1 MSSKDFESF
10 EEAKKYAKLNPGSRL
25 IREVKYVVYLQTNIE
40 DDCIKTKSEK
50 KSNDIFKIESYPMIR
65 VFNRQWRG
73 NIKDITAIRQY
84 NQKSGR
90 LLNSGLPITVEEI
103 ELFKKWTEKGKNE
116 NELQDFFQRKID
128 NIPLILE
135 KNQERIVK
143 GYKKYYWDNGGLCSK
158 HGWLNCDICN
168 IEGIDDNDK
177 ETSPNESN
185 VEFEILDPEAL
196 SKSLHKLKKLIFQSL
211 NLEEIISYGNDNLD
225 RLEASVSQLSV
236 SEDDRNLLFDLS
248 KKFKGIHSFYDELED
263 IQYMQYKDEFE
274 ESIGKF
280 YKILETLD
288 ELEISKIVQ
297 KEIRELIVKSE
308 SSISSIKARKDKAY
322 YDGINSLNNNRP
334 NCIKCGKLMQVR
346 NGENTHFWGCTDF
359 PTCRGIKWFNSKEL
373 KIIGKT

>member
-25 IREVKYVVYLQTNIE
+25 VREVKYVVYLQTNTEEE
-40 DDCIKTKSEK
+40 DNKIKSVRH
-50 KSNDIFKIESYPMIR
+50 SDDIFKLESYPIVR
-65 VFNRQWRG
+65 LLNRSWRG
-73 NIKDITAIRQY
+73 KIADIIAIRQD
-84 NQKSGR
+84 NQQNGR
-90 LLNSGLPITVEEI
+90 LLNSGLPFSIEEVELFNKWI
-103 ELFKKWTEKGKNE
+103 ELGKNK
-116 NELQDFFQRKID
+116 NDLQDFFQRKID

-135 KNQERIVK
+135 KHQERIAR
-143 GYKKYYWDNGGLCSK
+143 GYRKYYLDNGGLCSK

-168 IEGIDDNDK
+168 IEGIDHNDK
-177 ETSPNESN
+177 ETSQHEPTS
-185 VEFEILDPEAL
+185 EIEVLDPEDL
-196 SKSLHKLKKLIFQSL
+196 SKSLHKLKKLIFKSL

-225 RLEASVSQLSV
+225 SLEASVSQLNV

-322 YDGINSLNNNRP
+322 SDGINSLNNNRP
-334 NCIKCGKLMQVR
+334 TCIKCGKLMQVR

-359 PTCRGIKWFNSKEL
+359 PTCRGIKWFNNEEL
-373 KIIGKT
+373 KIIGKG